1 MTHKEIFANP
11 DHLPTFSSPAIEIN
25 MHRIPGLSNQ
35 FIYSN
40 DDYFL
45 MRPICPV
52 KFWNSFTE
60 TRGHHDPLKAAFH
73 CFQNCSIPKAVN
85 PKSSLSILISKAQK
99 PISKNRVLSLEIEKN
114 FGNFFGLLPRD
125 WTKIGGRFLTHHFK
139 LKDRSL
145 YLTNGTLYQNSMKWD
160 LLGSLYGF

>member
-1 MTHKEIFANP
+1 MTVV
-11 DHLPTFSSPAIEIN
+11 
-25 MHRIPGLSNQ
+25 M
-35 FIYSN
+35 
-40 DDYFL
+40 
-45 MRPICPV
+45 
-52 KFWNSFTE
+52 

-85 PKSSLSILISKAQK
+85 PKSSLPIIISKAQK

-160 LLGSLYGF
+160 LLGSLYGFKIMLLILRQSLSIFGVYLECIENSPDIKGTL